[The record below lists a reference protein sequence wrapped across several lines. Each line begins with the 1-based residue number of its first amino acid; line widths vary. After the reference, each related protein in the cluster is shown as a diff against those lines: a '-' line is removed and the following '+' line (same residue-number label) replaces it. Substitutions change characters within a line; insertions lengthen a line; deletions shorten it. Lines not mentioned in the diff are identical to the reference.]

1 MKDAYGRTDVTRRE
15 FEEHLDSADDR
26 GMEMITV
33 DLPDA
38 QRMVAGA
45 MRLSVQNGFRLPRRA
60 DRWASVI
67 GVTGYADADL
77 KDFEKPDGKYRYVGS
92 MQDLR
97 KRLTGGVEEFLQRKD
112 VAFVV
117 GQESPFGYELEDQ
130 EEGGWTPA
138 EYGDDEEDEDDDDE
152 AIDEADVRRELFEK
166 IEEICDRAYVAI
178 YNWLIG
184 AGQTPNPLLREGID
198 VALVAALLQS
208 SVLENSDE
216 VRPAPDLSEALAQ
229 YDDPDAVVA
238 AAGQVVEYMQQF
250 DSPQRMLEA
259 LGFGGDS
266 GLDLTNALPLPPR

>member
-1 MKDAYGRTDVTRRE
+1 
-15 FEEHLDSADDR
+15 
-26 GMEMITV
+26 
-33 DLPDA
+33 
-38 QRMVAGA
+38 MVAGA

-138 EYGDDEEDEDDDDE
+138 EYGDDEEHEDDDE